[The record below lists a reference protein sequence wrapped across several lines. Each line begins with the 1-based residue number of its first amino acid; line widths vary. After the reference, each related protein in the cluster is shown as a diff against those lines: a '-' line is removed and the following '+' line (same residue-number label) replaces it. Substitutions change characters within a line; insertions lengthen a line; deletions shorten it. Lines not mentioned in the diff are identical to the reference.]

1 MTVNFRR
8 AGAGALAAFVSVVFI
23 AACGSSEKKTSE
35 SKGKGS
41 SATAEVSN
49 KSSSKPTLIVYSAQG
64 YSPDSVKEFE
74 KQTGTPAKL
83 VENSTGPLLSRI
95 QAEKSNPQWGLLWV
109 DGPEAFARLDEEGQL
124 VKNLKEPEFNS
135 TGQPL
140 VPKDHSFVPTG
151 VTLGCAMIYN
161 SKEVK
166 APPRE
171 WQELTQSKYA
181 GKVGMNNPA
190 ISGPTY
196 PCIAGVMNL
205 LGGVPKGEAFF
216 EKLKGEGLHVSET
229 NGATLHLLETG
240 QIQIGLIQSSAA
252 VGAQPKITGSKVAFL
267 PKEAILPSVI
277 GVDAKAPAAVRE
289 EAQEFIDWVFS
300 PAGQKV
306 MKDAEP
312 EGDSLFWPTS
322 VNGTPLSQLPP
333 LSGISTQTVEPYEWG
348 KREASINSWF
358 SSHIAQ

>member
-1 MTVNFRR
+1 MNVNLRR
-8 AGAGALAAFVSVVFI
+8 ATAGALAAFASVVCI
-23 AACGSSEKKTSE
+23 AACGSSESKGSE

-49 KSSSKPTLIVYSAQG
+49 KSKPTLIVYSAQG
-64 YSPDSVKEFE
+64 YAPLAVKEFE

-95 QAEKSNPQWGLLWV
+95 AAEKASPQWGLLWV

-124 VKNLKEPEFNS
+124 VKNLQEPEFNS
-135 TGQPL
+135 TGEAL
-140 VPKDHSFVPTG
+140 VPKDNSFVPTG

-166 APPRE
+166 EPPTE
-171 WQELTQSKYA
+171 WQQLTESKYA

-196 PCIAGVMNL
+196 PCVVGVMNL
-205 LGGVPKGEAFF
+205 LGGVPQGEKFL
-216 EKLKGEGLHVSET
+216 EKLKSQGLHVSET

-252 VGAQPKITGSKVAFL
+252 IGAAPKIPGAKVAFL

-277 GVDAKAPAAVRE
+277 GVDSKASAAMRE
-289 EAQEFIDWVFS
+289 EAQEFITWIMS
-300 PAGQKV
+300 TAGQKV
-306 MKDAEP
+306 MKEGDP
-312 EGDSLFWPTS
+312 EGDSLYWPTS
-322 VNGTPLSQLPP
+322 ANGAPRPQLPA

-348 KREASINSWF
+348 KQEASINSWF
-358 SSHIAQ
+358 SAHIAQ